1 MVAISGGMVTCKSK
15 NSNLSIFLKQSA
27 SVFVYPFYTL
37 FVDFCF
43 IMRPKVDWLAIEDMV
58 QVGNTSGFSTGEN
71 KTKGLWSSLI
81 FTMIVLYISAY
92 NLSYVYIHFY
102 C

>member
-1 MVAISGGMVTCKSK
+1 MVAISGGMVACKSK

-43 IMRPKVDWLAIEDMV
+43 IMRPKVDWLAMRIWYKSVIPLVSLQER
-58 QVGNTSGFSTGEN
+58 
-71 KTKGLWSSLI
+71 TKPRAYGPH
-81 FTMIVLYISAY
+81 LY
-92 NLSYVYIHFY
+92 LL
-102 C
+102 

>member
-15 NSNLSIFLKQSA
+15 NSNLSIQSA
-27 SVFVYPFYTL
+27 SVFVYPFYTH
-37 FVDFCF
+37 FVADCF

-71 KTKGLWSSLI
+71 KTKGLWPSLI
-81 FTMIVLYISAY
+81 FTMI
-92 NLSYVYIHFY
+92 H
-102 C
+102 